1 MFYKNASFFPET
13 LLEVSDFIGVLEINA
28 KKTRLVNLVSLVVQ

>member
-1 MFYKNASFFPET
+1 MPLFSLKT

-28 KKTRLVNLVSLVVQ
+28 KKTRLVNLVSLVGQ